1 MRSPTAVEDV
11 VEVPLQLTIDGSAH
25 PYPTRTVPVRR
36 RRRRPRPVVEDR
48 PAPGPG
54 QLDGLGTDG

>member
-11 VEVPLQLTIDGSAH
+11 VEVPLQLAIDGSAH
-25 PYPTRTVPVRR
+25 PYPTRTAPVRR
-36 RRRRPRPVVEDR
+36 RHRRPRPVVEDR

-54 QLDGLGTDG
+54 QLDGLDADS